1 MDIRK
6 FFSVANKTE
15 NDVSPEKTGEVAGAV
30 LQSPEIV
37 SEKDEGR
44 VLNLPPPLPTCYT
57 ETVSE
62 DEGRP
67 PPPACTPST
76 DCTAA
81 KVPSDLGSEIEDGR
95 MAESSQFTRCLL
107 ELPKVTV
114 NDVRRIA
121 RMCTQTLQS
130 KLEKGFKFYVS
141 FYLCNYEVSNIGVLV
156 LIITEKGLH
165 QPMYLLFCN
174 LSVNDVFGN
183 TVLMPRLMSDVVSPE
198 RYISYSQ
205 CVLQA
210 FCSHTFG
217 SASHMILIIMAL
229 DRYVAICH
237 PLRYPSIMTT
247 STVVKLSASAWGTS
261 LLLVSILLG
270 LTIRLSR
277 CRSTI
282 LNAYCDNASLF
293 KLSCEDVTIN
303 NIYGLF
309 FLVVL
314 FAASMGSIAVTYFT
328 IAIIC
333 WSRKSKELNSKA
345 LQTCASHLVLY
356 LIMLW
361 TGFLTIILHRFPNY
375 PDLRKLAYILFHVV
389 PANLNPIIYGLQTK
403 SLRNKITQIFTM
415 KVTQS

>member
-1 MDIRK
+1 MDNASINSQILRIEGFEISTK
-6 FFSVANKTE
+6 FVYPIFFLMLFVY
-15 NDVSPEKTGEVAGAV
+15 
-30 LQSPEIV
+30 L
-37 SEKDEGR
+37 
-44 VLNLPPPLPTCYT
+44 
-57 ETVSE
+57 
-62 DEGRP
+62 
-67 PPPACTPST
+67 
-76 DCTAA
+76 
-81 KVPSDLGSEIEDGR
+81 
-95 MAESSQFTRCLL
+95 
-107 ELPKVTV
+107 
-114 NDVRRIA
+114 
-121 RMCTQTLQS
+121 TLM
-130 KLEKGFKFYVS
+130 
-141 FYLCNYEVSNIGVLV
+141 VSNIGVLV
-156 LIITEKGLH
+156 LIVTERGLH

-174 LSVNDVFGN
+174 LSVNDLMGN
-183 TVLMPRLMSDVVSPE
+183 TVLMPRLMSDLISPE

-217 SASHMILIIMAL
+217 SASHMILIIMAF

-247 STVVKLSASAWGTS
+247 RTVVKLSATAWGAS
-261 LLLVSILLG
+261 FLLVSILLG

-293 KLSCEDVTIN
+293 KLSCENVTIN

-309 FLVVL
+309 FTVVL
-314 FAASMGSIAVTYFT
+314 FASSMGSIAITYFR
-328 IAIIC
+328 IGIVC
-333 WSRKSKELNSKA
+333 WTRKSKELNSKA

-361 TGFLTIILHRFPNY
+361 TGFLTIILHRFPNN
-375 PDLRKLAYILFHVV
+375 PFLRKLAYILFHVV

-403 SLRNKITQIFTM
+403 TLREKIVQIFKT